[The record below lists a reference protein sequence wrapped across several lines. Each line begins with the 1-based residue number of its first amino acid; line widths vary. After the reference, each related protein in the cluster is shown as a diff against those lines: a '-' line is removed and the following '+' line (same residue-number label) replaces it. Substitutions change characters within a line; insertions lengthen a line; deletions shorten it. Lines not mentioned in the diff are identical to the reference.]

1 MIGVALGAFHQL
13 MIDEGVIG
21 RGHGPGS
28 HNDAIK
34 GLIHRKG
41 DYEVAFEVVL
51 RRKREHK
58 LPGGLLE
65 ENGGFAQQ

>member
-1 MIGVALGAFHQL
+1 MMGVALGAFHQL

-41 DYEVAFEVVL
+41 DHEVVFDEGR
-51 RRKREHK
+51 RRKGEHQ